1 MLTTRIDLPFRLL
14 PASQHYQFLPQTT
27 SANFNFINFF
37 HDFYSLN
44 FSSFSQ
50 GKTSAF
56 FVTLM
61 NHWLFLFSNFFFYS
75 SFFQHI
81 CTKSVYSNKLLMKC
95 HLEETWNWN
104 DCFQLSCVGAF
115 RSQRLASFHFFSSS
129 TDSLD
134 VYCFFLIFF
143 FTLRSRLQFYFLN
156 FSVSFLNTTA
166 RSGLLP
172 QLFLMFTLIKFIGPQ
187 LRRVGILT
195 SLYLVRYVSKPIPSM
210 INRKP
215 PPLPP
220 QSQSARS
227 GGWKSLVQLI
237 QQHDFLR
244 LKRTTF
250 SIQEFATR
258 NGLQH
263 LAYSSSVTVL
273 FLAFWLLRKCRSHL
287 SRIYFVAAL
296 PQYARRGIFWFTQTP
311 PPP

>member
-1 MLTTRIDLPFRLL
+1 MRFSLPSWITDFF
-14 PASQHYQFLPQTT
+14 SFQT
-27 SANFNFINFF
+27 IFF
-37 HDFYSLN
+37 H
-44 FSSFSQ
+44 
-50 GKTSAF
+50 
-56 FVTLM
+56 
-61 NHWLFLFSNFFFYS
+61 S

-81 CTKSVYSNKLLMKC
+81 CTKSVGSNKLLMKC

-115 RSQRLASFHFFSSS
+115 RSQQFASFHFFSSS
-129 TDSLD
+129 TDSLE
-134 VYCFFLIFF
+134 VYCFFFLFLFF
-143 FTLRSRLQFYFLN
+143 VRDCNFTSWI
-156 FSVSFLNTTA
+156 SVSFLNTTA
-166 RSGLLP
+166 RSGLLA

-195 SLYLVRYVSKPIPSM
+195 SLYLVRYVSEPIPSV

-215 PPLPP
+215 TPPP

-227 GGWKSLVQLI
+227 GGWKSFVQLT

-273 FLAFWLLRKCRSHL
+273 FLTFWLLRKCRSHL

-311 PPP
+311 PQHSRAIIRQASE